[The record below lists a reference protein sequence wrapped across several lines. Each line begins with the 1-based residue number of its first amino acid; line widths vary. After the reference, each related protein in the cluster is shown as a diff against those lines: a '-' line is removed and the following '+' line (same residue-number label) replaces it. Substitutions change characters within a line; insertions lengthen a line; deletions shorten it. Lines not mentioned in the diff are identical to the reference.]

1 MKILQQFAYI
11 VAVYVLCE
19 VFLLFVNLK
28 IPGNVLGMLVMF
40 ALLNLKVIK
49 LEQIAEVSSFL
60 LTNMAFF
67 FVAIGT
73 SLIADYEV
81 VKYAIGPILIIS
93 VVGTVSVFAVTGYVT
108 RLTQMLIGKDA
119 G

>member
-28 IPGNVLGMLVMF
+28 IPGNVLGMLVI

-49 LEQIAEVSSFL
+49 LEQIAEVSSF
-60 LTNMAFF
+60 
-67 FVAIGT
+67 V
-73 SLIADYEV
+73 D
-81 VKYAIGPILIIS
+81 
-93 VVGTVSVFAVTGYVT
+93 
-108 RLTQMLIGKDA
+108 
-119 G
+119 